1 MSTRGGGLVALA
13 NTRSLDCVADSLC
26 ESATSLGMTEFGCL
40 PPFRKGRGKGWG
52 THTKAHQAVK
62 AYLGRPT
69 SRQES
74 MVSCQFPVLGFLFGE
89 RNCCD

>member
-1 MSTRGGGLVALA
+1 MRGGGLVALA

-26 ESATSLGMTEFGCL
+26 ESATPLGMTGLGASRPFG
-40 PPFRKGRGKGWG
+40 KGPVKGWG

-74 MVSCQFPVLGFLFGE
+74 MVSCQLPVLGFLFGE